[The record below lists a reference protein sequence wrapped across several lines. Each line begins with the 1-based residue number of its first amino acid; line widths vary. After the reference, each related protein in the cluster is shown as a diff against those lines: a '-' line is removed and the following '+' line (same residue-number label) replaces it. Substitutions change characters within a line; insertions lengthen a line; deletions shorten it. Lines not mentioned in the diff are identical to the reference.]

1 MQPVKEVFFLCGGFR
16 VQRRPYA
23 VFIAVADEAA
33 QIERL
38 RCVRRDRQNRICA
51 FCLCN
56 RLGQIALRQDFSRF
70 FVAPVVQSVLRIFR
84 KGLHRA
90 CLQRNCG
97 YARHDHAH
105 KQEAR
110 RRDGVFVFLPCQHQK
125 SNRCRCKEQEAR
137 LHECCRYT
145 QGCQ

>member
-23 VFIAVADEAA
+23 VFIAVTDEAA

-38 RCVRRDRQNRICA
+38 RRVCRDRQDGVRA
-51 FCLCN
+51 FCLHD
-56 RLGQIALRQDFSRF
+56 RFGQIAFRQNFFRF
-70 FVAPVVQSVLRIFR
+70 FVAPVVQAVLCALR
-84 KGLHRA
+84 KGLHCA
-90 CLQRNCG
+90 CLQENRS

-105 KQEAR
+105 EQEAR

-125 SNRCRCKEQEAR
+125 SNRCRCKEQEVR
-137 LHECCRYT
+137 LHKRCRYT
-145 QGCQ
+145 QGC